1 MGGYNLHLYD
11 VIRRPVITEKSTR
24 LTDENNVYVFEV
36 DTRANKQQIADA
48 VETIFDVDV
57 VKVNTAIMPAKM
69 GTRLRKSYIRKK
81 EWKKAYVT
89 IGPGQEIDLFGV

>member
-11 VIRRPVITEKSTR
+11 VLRRPVITEKSTR

-36 DTRANKQQIADA
+36 DLRANKAQIAEA

-57 VKVNTAIMPAKM
+57 VKVNTAVMPAKM
-69 GTRLRKSYIRKK
+69 GRRLRKRYIRKK

-89 IGPGQEIDLFGV
+89 VAPGQSIELFGV

>member
-1 MGGYNLHLYD
+1 MSGEIHLYD

-36 DTRANKQQIADA
+36 DMRANKNLIKEA
-48 VETIFDVDV
+48 VESIFDVDV
-57 VKVNTAIMPAKM
+57 LKVRTAIMPAKL
-69 GTRLRKSYIRKK
+69 GRRLRKTYIRKK

-89 IGPGQEIDLFGV
+89 IAPGQSIDMFGA